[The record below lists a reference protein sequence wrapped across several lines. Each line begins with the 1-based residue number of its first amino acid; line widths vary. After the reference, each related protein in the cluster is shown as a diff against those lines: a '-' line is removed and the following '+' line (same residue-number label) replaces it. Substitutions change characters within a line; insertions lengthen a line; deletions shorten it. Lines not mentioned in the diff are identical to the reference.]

1 VGAGVEGVAIVT
13 SSADV
18 AVAASVAIVAD
29 STDRAVAAGVG
40 AVAVAA
46 DLAMVAGVG
55 VVALAADLATIASVA
70 IVADSTDRAPS
81 AGVGVVALAADRA
94 VAAGV
99 VVVVIATNLAVG
111 ADVGVVAL
119 TADLTVVAIIDP
131 SGHIINYAVVGCNV
145 HPRSAFSQR
154 YLEGVCG
161 CLDDVIH
168 ISRIKTRSS
177 GQCREPYRITVNK
190 TMTNLGNQIAGCC
203 CRCARCN
210 CLSCSASITAN
221 D

>member
-1 VGAGVEGVAIVT
+1 M
-13 SSADV
+13 
-18 AVAASVAIVAD
+18 
-29 STDRAVAAGVG
+29 
-40 AVAVAA
+40 VAVAA
-46 DLAMVAGVG
+46 DLTAIAGVG
-55 VVALAADLATIASVA
+55 VVATATDLAS
-70 IVADSTDRAPS
+70 S
-81 AGVGVVALAADRA
+81 AGVGVVAGTADLAVVARVVVVGVAADLA
-94 VAAGV
+94 EVARVGV
-99 VVVVIATNLAVG
+99 VVVAADLTVG

-145 HPRSAFSQR
+145 HHRSTFSQR
-154 YLEGVCG
+154 YLEGGCG

-190 TMTNLGNQIAGCC
+190 TMTNLVNQIGGCC

-210 CLSCSASITAN
+210 YLSCSASITTDN
-221 D
+221 